1 MAPMSMSSPS
11 RQDVLEAKCEPVGG
25 VPPQGELG
33 VLSVSSL
40 RRSVSQ
46 LMDVKSVGDEDVWDP
61 NTSGHDSG
69 MVRHPH
75 NVC

>member
-1 MAPMSMSSPS
+1 M
-11 RQDVLEAKCEPVGG
+11 LEAKCEPVGD

-33 VLSVSSL
+33 VLSVSTL

-61 NTSGHDSG
+61 STSRHDSG
-69 MVRHPH
+69 MVRDPK